1 MSNYE
6 SFRLVGE
13 HADFLVIA
21 KAPGVSF
28 HSEDGAGVV
37 VQVEQALGMK
47 LYPVHRLDK
56 VTSGLLILARSS
68 EAAAE
73 FTELF
78 SHYHIQ
84 KYYLAL
90 SLDKPKQKQGWVK
103 GDMAPARRGA
113 HKLLSSMENPAVS
126 YFISA
131 GFQDAPELPAGCRAF
146 LIKPFTGKTHQI
158 RVALKSMGS
167 AIAGDELY
175 QAKPADRVY
184 LHAYALEFM
193 WHGQQHQFVLPPEHG
208 SWFQA
213 AAVQALLNSPWASPW
228 LLDLPTYQAP
238 KALPGPKQ

>member
-1 MSNYE
+1 MITSE
-6 SFRLVGE
+6 SFTIVAE

-47 LYPVHRLDK
+47 LFPVHRLDK

-68 EAAAE
+68 VAAAE

-78 SHYHIQ
+78 SHHQIQ

-113 HKLLSSMENPAVS
+113 QKLLSSMDNPAVS
-126 YFISA
+126 YFISV
-131 GFQDAPELPAGCRAF
+131 GFQDVSELPVGCRAF

-158 RVALKSMGS
+158 RVALKSMGA

-175 QAKPADRVY
+175 QAKAADRVY

-208 SWFQA
+208 AWFRA
-213 AAVQALLNSPWASPW
+213 AALEALLNSQWATPWQMAQ
-228 LLDLPTYQAP
+228 PTYQAP
-238 KALPGPKQ
+238 KALLGPSS

>member
-1 MSNYE
+1 MSNDE
-6 SFRLVGE
+6 SFRLVAE

-68 EAAAE
+68 AAAAE

-78 SHYHIQ
+78 SRHQIQ

-113 HKLLSSMENPAVS
+113 YKLLSSMENPAVS

-175 QAKPADRVY
+175 QANPADRVY

-193 WHGQQHQFVLPPEHG
+193 WHGQQHQFVLQPEHG

-213 AAVQALLNSPWASPW
+213 AGVHALLNSPWASPW
-228 LLDLPTYQAP
+228 LLDLPTYHAP
-238 KALPGPKQ
+238 KALPGPKK

>member
-1 MSNYE
+1 MSNDE
-6 SFRLVGE
+6 SFRLVAE

-78 SHYHIQ
+78 SNHHIQ

-175 QAKPADRVY
+175 QANPADRVY

-193 WHGQQHQFVLPPEHG
+193 WHGQPHQFVLPPEHG

>member
-1 MSNYE
+1 
-6 SFRLVGE
+6 
-13 HADFLVIA
+13 
-21 KAPGVSF
+21 
-28 HSEDGAGVV
+28 
-37 VQVEQALGMK
+37 
-47 LYPVHRLDK
+47 
-56 VTSGLLILARSS
+56 
-68 EAAAE
+68 
-73 FTELF
+73 
-78 SHYHIQ
+78 
-84 KYYLAL
+84 
-90 SLDKPKQKQGWVK
+90 
-103 GDMAPARRGA
+103 
-113 HKLLSSMENPAVS
+113 
-126 YFISA
+126 
-131 GFQDAPELPAGCRAF
+131 

-175 QAKPADRVY
+175 QANPADRVY

>member
-1 MSNYE
+1 MITTD
-6 SFRLVGE
+6 SFRLIAE
-13 HADFLVIA
+13 HEDFLVIA
-21 KAPGVSF
+21 KAPDVSF

-47 LYPVHRLDK
+47 LFPVHRLDK

-68 EAAAE
+68 AAAAE

-78 SHYHIQ
+78 SQHHIQ

-113 HKLLSSMENPAVS
+113 HKLLTSMDNPAVS

-131 GFQDAPELPAGCRAF
+131 GFQETTALPSSCRAF

-158 RVALKSMGS
+158 RVALKSMGA
-167 AIAGDELY
+167 AIAGDDLY
-175 QAKPADRVY
+175 QAKAADRVY
-184 LHAYALEFM
+184 LHAYALEFD
-193 WHGQQHQFVLPPEHG
+193 WHGSHHQLVLPPEHG
-208 SWFQA
+208 EWFQA
-213 AAVQALLNSPWASPW
+213 LELQALLKSQWATPWTLAFPSYQ
-228 LLDLPTYQAP
+228 LP
-238 KALPGPKQ
+238 KN